1 MMAIPHAQ
9 PGDVIDVRPLGTR
22 IKDNQTSTLIKT
34 DTLEVIRLVLDRGKE
49 IAEHRAPGRITVQC
63 LEGNVAFTAL
73 DKTVSLEA
81 GSLLYLD
88 ARQPHSLRAEES
100 SSLLLTILLPRSR
113 DALEH

>member
-1 MMAIPHAQ
+1 MAIPHAQ
-9 PGDVIDVRPLGTR
+9 PGEVIDVRPLGMQL
-22 IKDNQTSTLIKT
+22 KDCQTSTLIKT

-73 DKTVSLEA
+73 DKTVFLEA

-100 SSLLLTILLPRSR
+100 SSLLLTVLLPRSR